1 MEKVGCIFLTDL
13 FSRDGLIRVKLK
25 DKITFLFILMV
36 LFTEVLLVILK
47 KMGLENFPIIMDF
60 NIKGLGKMINPMV

>member
-1 MEKVGCIFLTDL
+1 MEKVGCIFLMDL

-47 KMGLENFPIIMDF
+47 KMDLENFPIIMDF
-60 NIKGLGKMINPMV
+60 NIKDLGKMINPMV